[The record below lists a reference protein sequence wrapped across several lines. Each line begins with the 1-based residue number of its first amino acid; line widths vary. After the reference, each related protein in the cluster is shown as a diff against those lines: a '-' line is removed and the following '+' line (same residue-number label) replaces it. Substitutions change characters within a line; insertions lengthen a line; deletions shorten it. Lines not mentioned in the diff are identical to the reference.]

1 MCVGSVL
8 SDSMRAPQAP
18 LSMGFSR
25 QENWSGL
32 SFSPPRDL
40 PDPGIEP
47 VSSVSPA
54 LAGVFFTTRATWV
67 LACEQLLPSPY
78 TSTTPFSPLSHPGC
92 SGGEPLPATLSGEG
106 GRSSPEA
113 SEFSL
118 LALAMADQTQT
129 KRSQKRIIVMNVQR
143 VGISADEQNTTFF
156 SFVK

>member
-1 MCVGSVL
+1 
-8 SDSMRAPQAP
+8 
-18 LSMGFSR
+18 MGFSR

-32 SFSPPRDL
+32 SFPPPGDL

-54 LAGVFFTTRATWV
+54 LAGGFFTTRAMWV

-78 TSTTPFSPLSHPGC
+78 TSTTPFSLISHPGC
-92 SGGEPLPATLSGEG
+92 SDGEPLPATLSGEG

-113 SEFSL
+113 PEFSG
-118 LALAMADQTQT
+118 LALAVSDQAQT
-129 KRSQKRIIVMNVQR
+129 KPSQKHVIVTNVHR

-156 SFVK
+156 SFLK